1 MSVYEPVEISAYFL
15 YNFYMTYSS
24 GKRIYGVGIN
34 ARLMDDFFM
43 NLGAFK
49 RAAKRGNVGKEFEK
63 RIMLAVTQVNGCEM
77 CSYHHTAEALKQG
90 MNKEEIDAI
99 LNGEFSDVPN
109 DEIPAL
115 LFAQHY
121 ADTIAKPDKKAL
133 CSFVEGYGEQKA
145 EDILCYIRAIMM
157 GNAQG
162 NIMGALKNRFKGK
175 PEQGSTFFKEISVLF
190 CDIFIIPVFMLKSIV
205 TNPIRRK
212 NNAIPSK

>member
-1 MSVYEPVEISAYFL
+1 MINTSR
-15 YNFYMTYSS
+15 
-24 GKRIYGVGIN
+24 KRIYGVCIN

-77 CSYHHTAEALKQG
+77 CSYHHTAEALKDG
-90 MNKEEIDAI
+90 MSKKEIDAI
-99 LNGEFSDVPN
+99 LNGEFSDVPD
-109 DEIPAL
+109 DEVPAL

-121 ADTIAKPDKKAL
+121 ADTIAKPDGEVFN
-133 CSFVEGYGEQKA
+133 SFIKQYGEHKA
-145 EDILCYIRAIMM
+145 EDILCYIRAIMV

-162 NIMGALKNRFKGK
+162 NIMGALKNRFRGK

-190 CDIFIIPVFMLKSIV
+190 CDIFLIPVLMLKSIV
-205 TNPIRRK
+205 TRPMRSKKI
-212 NNAIPSK
+212 AIPSK